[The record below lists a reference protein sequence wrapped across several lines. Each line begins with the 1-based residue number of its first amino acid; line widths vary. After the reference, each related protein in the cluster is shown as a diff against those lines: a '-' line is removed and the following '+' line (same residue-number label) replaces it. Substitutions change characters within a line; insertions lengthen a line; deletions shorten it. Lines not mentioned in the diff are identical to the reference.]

1 MTAAPSGAGIAQ
13 PASAPLRSSISG
25 SGARWLA
32 LPPLLLLGVGM
43 ALPTLAVLWLAVTG
57 DDGVGGL
64 FTPLSSATFRD
75 AVGRTLWLSALCT
88 VVTLVV
94 GVVYALAI
102 ALAPRWLSRVLVGIL
117 FLTFWISLLVRTY
130 GWVLTLQPAGALD
143 TVAQR
148 LGLDEGLDLFQTMP
162 GLLLAMVH
170 IMLPYVVL
178 PVSAALSGIDPS
190 TVRAAR
196 SLGAG
201 DALVLRRI
209 VLPALGSGGAAGAVI
224 VFVLCL
230 GFYVTPAFLGGPQ
243 DQLVST
249 VVGTQFGRLQ
259 DLSGA
264 AAMGVL
270 LLVVV
275 LALYAVADRF
285 FRISDKWG
293 GV

>member
-1 MTAAPSGAGIAQ
+1 VTAAPTGATATS
-13 PASAPLRSSISG
+13 PAAAPLRSSVTG

-32 LPPLLLLGVGM
+32 LPPLALLGVGM
-43 ALPTLAVLWLAVTG
+43 LLPTLAVVWIAVTG
-57 DDGVGGL
+57 DDGIGGL
-64 FTPLSSATFRD
+64 FTPLSSGTFRS

-88 VVTLVV
+88 VLTLGV

-102 ALAPRWLSRVLVGIL
+102 ALAPRWLSRVLIAVL

-143 TVAQR
+143 SLTAE
-148 LGLDEGLDLFQTMP
+148 LGLAEGLDLFQTMP

-178 PVSAALSGIDPS
+178 PVSASLSSIDP
-190 TVRAAR
+190 TTIRAAR

-201 DALVLRRI
+201 DGLVLRRI
-209 VLPALGSGGAAGAVI
+209 VLPALVSGGVAGAVI

-230 GFYVTPAFLGGPQ
+230 GFYVTPAFLGAPQ

-249 VVGTQFGRLQ
+249 VIGTQFGRLQ

-270 LLVVV
+270 LLLVV
-275 LALYAVADRF
+275 LALYALADRF
-285 FRISDKWG
+285 FRISEKWG